1 MDGKCGTCGDAYDA
15 EVRENEAGGIYATG
29 FIGRNY
35 TRGQVITVFK
45 PFRQPLYSLM
55 GKLIKCLTH
64 KKLSL
69 LTKSTIIFFYTG
81 TLVFVLMCQT
91 CNLKTTSV
99 ICQS

>member
-29 FIGRNY
+29 VIGRNY
-35 TRGQVITVFK
+35 TCGQVITVFK

-64 KKLSL
+64 KN
-69 LTKSTIIFFYTG
+69 STHKIHYHIFLHGYPCFCFNVAY
-81 TLVFVLMCQT
+81 L
-91 CNLKTTSV
+91 
-99 ICQS
+99 

>member
-29 FIGRNY
+29 VIGRNY

-69 LTKSTIIFFYTG
+69 YSQNPLSYFSKRVPLFLF
-81 TLVFVLMCQT
+81 
-91 CNLKTTSV
+91 
-99 ICQS
+99 